1 MVSTVMKQ
9 PALVKSWQFPI
20 DYEVPCTFTCIVL
33 LPLLLLTLPASYLYH
48 LIVLYLC
55 IYSLLLSGDKSVVK
69 ARISGTSAA
78 HIYFD
83 GFIFNFPN
91 QAVK

>member
-1 MVSTVMKQ
+1 MKFLA
-9 PALVKSWQFPI
+9 P
-20 DYEVPCTFTCIVL
+20 
-33 LPLLLLTLPASYLYH
+33 LP
-48 LIVLYLC
+48 VF
-55 IYSLLLSGDKSVVK
+55 GDKSVVK

-91 QAVK
+91 QAPILVAEGTILQSPGDTV

>member
-20 DYEVPCTFTCIVL
+20 DYEVPCTFT
-33 LPLLLLTLPASYLYH
+33 S
-48 LIVLYLC
+48 
-55 IYSLLLSGDKSVVK
+55 
-69 ARISGTSAA
+69 RISGTSAA

-91 QAVK
+91 QALQSPGDTV